1 MPTPVSS
8 ICLVDSRQERSAAG
22 RLLDRPYPGECW
34 PKESGLAARKER
46 YRVDRFVF
54 FISGHCR
61 FPAEEPS
68 GERGV
73 PIVSP
78 VSTLTPSFNDVW
90 SSMLRYRA
98 GEAQLSKV
106 RESES
111 KRIRA
116 EQDHEV
122 VRDQLVRAFPL
133 PKSGSFDDLLSAI
146 DDQFRVRRT

>member
-1 MPTPVSS
+1 
-8 ICLVDSRQERSAAG
+8 
-22 RLLDRPYPGECW
+22 
-34 PKESGLAARKER
+34 
-46 YRVDRFVF
+46 
-54 FISGHCR
+54 
-61 FPAEEPS
+61 
-68 GERGV
+68 
-73 PIVSP
+73 
-78 VSTLTPSFNDVW
+78 
-90 SSMLRYRA
+90 MLRYRA